1 MSAFTF
7 VSSGRGRAASQS
19 DELLIGQIA
28 AGDKS
33 AMRTLFERHHV
44 QVYRFVLRIVRDAAL
59 AEDTVSETFID
70 AWQHA
75 ARYAGRSSVS
85 TWLIGIARHRALD
98 AARRRP
104 TESLDCDA
112 AQNAVDPARD
122 PETELG
128 RRDAG
133 AVVRG
138 ALAALSREHAEIID
152 LVYYQEK
159 SIREIV
165 AILGIAEN
173 TVKTRMFYARKRLAA
188 LVAAAGIERAA
199 A

>member
-1 MSAFTF
+1 MSTFTF
-7 VSSGRGRAASQS
+7 LLSRERAAALS
-19 DELLIGQIA
+19 DEVLIERIA

-33 AMRTLFERHHV
+33 AIRTLFERHHV
-44 QVYRFVLRIVRDAAL
+44 KVYRFVLRIVRDAAL

-75 ARYAGRSSVS
+75 DRFEGRSSVS
-85 TWLIGIARHRALD
+85 SWLLGIARHRALD

-104 TESLDCDA
+104 TESLECDA
-112 AQNAVDPARD
+112 AENAVDPARD
-122 PETELG
+122 PEAELG
-128 RRDAG
+128 HKDTG

-152 LVYYQEK
+152 LVYYHEK
-159 SIREIV
+159 SIREI
-165 AILGIAEN
+165 AEILGIPES

-188 LVAAAGIERAA
+188 LVATAGIERAA